1 MISSIFNIEESTKQN
16 KELLTVLYKR
26 YGQSRSLAYT
36 CLLTSY
42 NDRLKSIYQWI
53 RTGKLHI
60 SNFENFV
67 IDFLIKQQKQY
78 TQDDTEDM
86 ISFIKRLK

>member
-42 NDRLKSIYQWI
+42 NDRLKSIYQWL

-86 ISFIKRLK
+86 INFIKRLK

>member
-86 ISFIKRLK
+86 INFIKRLK